1 MLIEEIPLP
10 FLEGNF
16 QILHKREMLRKK
28 KREKKPTNLV
38 SHIEVL
44 SMNCA

>member
-16 QILHKREMLRKK
+16 QILDKREMPEKKTRKK
-28 KREKKPTNLV
+28 I
-38 SHIEVL
+38 H
-44 SMNCA
+44 